1 MNRWKLSLAVLFVL
15 CLPHTGASATPS
27 TEGVPAENVE
37 PGWITLSD
45 GLDAWDDPHPDWSI
59 VGQIGLD
66 PDNPRRLVSEPGEGI
81 LRNGPD
87 GKTADLLT
95 RDRWA
100 DLHVRLEF
108 MISERSNSGVKLQGL
123 YEIQIFDSWK
133 VEKPTANDCGGIY
146 PRAELRPRYHLI
158 DEGFPPRTNAA
169 QPPGQ
174 WQTLEIVF
182 RAPRFDDQGQKVANA
197 RFERVVLNGRL
208 IHEDVEVAYPTG
220 HAWKNPEVPVGP
232 LLLQGDHGP
241 VAFRHLQVRPLED

>member
-1 MNRWKLSLAVLFVL
+1 MNRWKLSLTVLLVL
-15 CLPHTGASATPS
+15 SLTQAGAATPS
-27 TEGVPAENVE
+27 TQAAPAENAEHVE

-45 GLDAWDDPHPDWSI
+45 SLDAWKDPHPDWSI
-59 VGQIGLD
+59 VGHVGLD

-100 DLHVRLEF
+100 DVHVRLEF

-123 YEIQIFDSWK
+123 YEVQIFDSWK

-174 WQTLEIVF
+174 WQTLEISF
-182 RAPRFDDQGQKVANA
+182 ALPDSTTRGKRPM
-197 RFERVVLNGRL
+197 
-208 IHEDVEVAYPTG
+208 
-220 HAWKNPEVPVGP
+220 PVSSG
-232 LLLQGDHGP
+232 LC
-241 VAFRHLQVRPLED
+241 